1 MRRAL
6 VFALPLVAL
15 ALSACGA
22 PLIRNTKIPD
32 NKDTRAVLQVLS
44 QYKTAFE
51 ALDAPGVLALVA
63 PTYFDKGDAAK
74 NVPPRDFAALEKDLA
89 EDYKRIKTV
98 KLDFTVKDL
107 RIQDGRAEI
116 DTFVVMHYMLQFAA
130 APLRFP
136 WKDEQDDARFVLVR
150 VDGGWKLQS
159 GL

>member
-6 VFALPLVAL
+6 VSALPLLAL
-15 ALSACGA
+15 AATACGG

-32 NKDTRAVLQVLS
+32 NKDTRAVLEVLS
-44 QYKTAFE
+44 KYKTAFE
-51 ALDAPGVLALVA
+51 ALDSAAVIGLVA

-74 NVPPRDFAALEKDLA
+74 NTPPRDFAALQKDLA
-89 EDYKRIKTV
+89 EDYKRIKTI

-107 RIQDGRAEI
+107 RIDDDKAEI

-136 WKDEQDDARFVLVR
+136 WKDEQDDTRFQLVR
-150 VDGGWKLQS
+150 VDGVWKIQS